1 MFGIDIGNSGLRIA
15 ELHVPSQT
23 IGPRTRIN
31 WVPPGTP
38 SQPET
43 AALRYEPADEAWL
56 DELSEFTQVEGA
68 TWLVSSV
75 RRDAMQVLQE
85 SLTSDSCN
93 PRANLIQVRHSHL
106 PLDINV
112 DAPDQVGID
121 RLLAGLAGACFL
133 REQPGFE
140 QYAGAAIVIQAGS
153 AVTVDEISVPG
164 EPVGSSAA
172 SQKITFHGGAIL
184 PGIPLMLRMLGV
196 GTDQLPNMTAD
207 NLTSLP
213 DLPGKNTE
221 EAMLSGTASALLGGV
236 SHVVERY
243 RRSHPQSHS
252 PDKNSLDSQDSA
264 PNGEL
269 NVPVILSG
277 GDGMRISP
285 HLSSPVFVHSDLVL
299 QGLTVL
305 ASHSDFEI

>member
-15 ELHVPSQT
+15 ELHVATQT
-23 IGPRTRIN
+23 IGPRMRIN
-31 WVPPGTP
+31 WLPPGLP
-38 SQPET
+38 AQPEN
-43 AALRYEPADEAWL
+43 AAVRYEPADEAWL
-56 DELSEFTQVEGA
+56 SELSEFTQVEGA

-75 RRDAMQVLQE
+75 RRDAMQVLQR
-85 SLTSDSCN
+85 SLTSGSRE
-93 PRANLIQVRHSHL
+93 PKVNLIQVHHSHL
-106 PLDINV
+106 PLEINV
-112 DAPDQVGID
+112 DAPERVGVD
-121 RLLAGLAGACFL
+121 RLLAGLAGAHFL

-140 QYAGAAIVIQAGS
+140 QFEGAAIVIQAGS
-153 AVTVDEISVPG
+153 AVTVDEITLPG
-164 EPVGSSAA
+164 ESGDSSAA
-172 SQKITFHGGAIL
+172 AENFTFRGGAIL

-196 GTDQLPNMTAD
+196 GTDQLPNMNAD

-221 EAMLSGTASALLGGV
+221 EAMLCGAASALLGGV
-236 SHVVERY
+236 SHLVERY
-243 RRSHPQSHS
+243 RRNHS
-252 PDKNSLDSQDSA
+252 SNKNSLDSQDSA
-264 PNGEL
+264 QSEEW

-305 ASHSDFEI
+305 TNHTDFEI

>member
-15 ELHVPSQT
+15 ELHVARQT

-31 WVPPGTP
+31 WSPPGAP
-38 SQPET
+38 AQSET
-43 AALRYEPADEAWL
+43 AAVRYEPADEAWL

-85 SLTSDSCN
+85 SLTSNSQE
-93 PRANLIQVRHSHL
+93 PKVNLIQVHHSHL
-106 PLDINV
+106 QLDINV
-112 DAPDQVGID
+112 DAPERVGID
-121 RLLAGLAGACFL
+121 RLLAGLAGAHFL

-153 AVTVDEISVPG
+153 AVTVDEVSMPS
-164 EPVGSSAA
+164 EPVDSSSAA
-172 SQKITFHGGAIL
+172 QKFSFRGGAIL
-184 PGIPLMLRMLGV
+184 PGIPLMLRMLGA
-196 GTDQLPNMTAD
+196 GTDQLPNMNAD

-213 DLPGKNTE
+213 ELPGKNTE
-221 EAMLSGTASALLGGV
+221 EAMLCGAASALLGGV

-243 RRSHPQSHS
+243 RLSHRRIHS
-252 PDKNSLDSQDSA
+252 QNENSPVGQDSA
-264 PNGEL
+264 PNGEW

-305 ASHSDFEI
+305 AGQMRFEI